1 MKKLFITSLISFI
14 LFASANNL
22 YSQVV
27 RKYSNEFLAIGVGA
41 RALGMSNAH
50 VVSANDVTSGYW
62 NPAGLNNIEND
73 MQISL
78 MHAEYFAGIA
88 KYDYAAF
95 AKRIDT
101 NSVLGFSLIRFGVD
115 NIPNTIEL
123 IDPSGNINYDRI
135 KSFSIADYAF
145 ITSYARKMPIK
156 GLQIGGNVKIIY
168 RNVGEFAHAWGF
180 GLDAGLQYNY
190 KKWNFGLMARDVTST
205 FNAWT
210 YTLSDRVIEVF
221 TATGNE
227 IPTNSLEITLPRFI
241 VGANKNFT
249 LSKKFNLLAEMNANL
264 TLDGKR
270 NTLIKS
276 NPLSIDPVTGLELG
290 FRNIIFIRAGIGN
303 FQFVTDLDNFKN
315 LSYQPNLGLGIKIK
329 NLVSIDYALTDIGDR
344 SVALYS
350 NIFSLRI
357 DLNNVQKNATRFE

>member
-1 MKKLFITSLISFI
+1 MRKIFASFLFI
-14 LFASANNL
+14 LFFAFSNTL
-22 YSQVV
+22 YSQTV

-50 VVSANDVTSGYW
+50 IVSANDVTSGYW
-62 NPAGLNNIEND
+62 NPAGLNGIENNA
-73 MQISL
+73 QVSL

-88 KYDYAAF
+88 KYDYGAF

-101 NSVLGFSLIRFGVD
+101 SSVLGISLIRFGVD
-115 NIPNTIEL
+115 NIPNTIDL
-123 IDPSGNINYDRI
+123 VDPSGNIHYDRI

-145 ITSYARKMPIK
+145 ITSYARKLPVP
-156 GLQIGGNVKIIY
+156 GLRVGGSVKIIY

-180 GLDAGLQYNY
+180 GLDAGAQYNY
-190 KKWNFGLMARDVTST
+190 KKWNFALMARDVTST

-210 YTLSDRVIEVF
+210 YTLSDRVLEVF

-227 IPTNSLEITLPRFI
+227 IPSNSLEITLPRFI
-241 VGANKNFT
+241 LGVSRNFK
-249 LSKKFNLLAEMNANL
+249 LNEKINLLAETNSHL
-264 TLDGKR
+264 TLDGRR

-276 NPLSIDPVTGLELG
+276 NPLSIDPLAGLELG
-290 FRNIIFIRAGIGN
+290 YRNILFFRAGVGN

-315 LSYQPNLGLGIKIK
+315 LSYQPNLGLGVKIK
-329 NLVSIDYALTDIGDR
+329 NMVSIDYALTDIGDR

-357 DLNNVQKNATRFE
+357 DLNHLQKNATRFE